1 MKTQDKLQGM
11 EDRKF
16 PDQCTTRKRQSSYA
30 IHVKQR
36 INYSF
41 ATGKSHY
48 CTKVEVQMFVSP
60 NNWLGYLQVRNLS
73 LVGMKMQEKLQG
85 MEDSKHNHGIWP
97 R

>member
-1 MKTQDKLQGM
+1 
-11 EDRKF
+11 
-16 PDQCTTRKRQSSYA
+16 
-30 IHVKQR
+30 
-36 INYSF
+36 
-41 ATGKSHY
+41 
-48 CTKVEVQMFVSP
+48 MFVSP